1 MSYHLICLLKSFQ
14 HIYAKS
20 SHFDKLT
27 PDANLYTLI
36 SFISGVLRISTKYN
50 IHLLRQK
57 CITVLRTKFPS
68 TLSGC
73 DILLSSGYQYTPS
86 AIVRAIPLAR
96 ETNVPE
102 ILPWA
107 FYISTHISMADLL
120 NDSVLSWRDK
130 ALCLA
135 GKERLWEVQKTLT
148 HPFRFEPVRAPNC
161 INACQLRPPQIA
173 DWREMEELRKTPHPL
188 EIYSKWSSM
197 KMCQKCLTQMESQHQ
212 AGREKVWKALP
223 SIFELG
229 SWEDIHKDQNR

>member
-1 MSYHLICLLKSFQ
+1 MYI
-14 HIYAKS
+14 KS
-20 SHFDKLT
+20 SYFDNLSHQ
-27 PDANLYTLI
+27 ANLNTLI

-68 TLSGC
+68 TLPDC
-73 DILLSSGYQYTPS
+73 DALLASEYQYTPP

-107 FYISTHISMADLL
+107 FYISTHITMDDLL
-120 NDSVLSWRDK
+120 SDAVLSWRDK

-135 GKERLWEVQKTLT
+135 GKERLWELQKSLT
-148 HPFRFEPVRAPNC
+148 HQFRFDPTRASNC
-161 INACQLRPPQIA
+161 INACQMRPPQIA
-173 DWREMEELRKTPHPL
+173 DWRETEELRKTPHPL
-188 EIYSKWSSM
+188 EIYAKWSSM
-197 KMCQKCLTQMESQHQ
+197 KVCQKCLAQMELQHQ

-223 SIFELG
+223 SIFDLG
-229 SWEDIHKDQNR
+229 SWEDIHKEQNR